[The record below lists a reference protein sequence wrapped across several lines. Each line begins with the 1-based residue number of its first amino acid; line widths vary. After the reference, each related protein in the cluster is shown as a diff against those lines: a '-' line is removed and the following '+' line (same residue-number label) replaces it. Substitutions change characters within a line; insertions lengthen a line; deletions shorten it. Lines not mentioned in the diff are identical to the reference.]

1 MVARGGKKGNSGLTE
16 PSMAKAR
23 QVYTGVR
30 LCREMETGLYV
41 HGIADPKEAADL
53 LREEEE
59 EEGRSVSCDE
69 GR

>member
-1 MVARGGKKGNSGLTE
+1 
-16 PSMAKAR
+16 MAKAR

-53 LREEEE
+53 LSKERGGGREEK
-59 EEGRSVSCDE
+59 RVV
-69 GR
+69 

>member
-1 MVARGGKKGNSGLTE
+1 
-16 PSMAKAR
+16 MAKVR